1 MLVRS
6 SGGALRCTMGYRLYC
21 LNDAMHVVSR
31 QEIAAADDLA
41 ALKEA
46 KILPGDRCGTLAGR
60 ALRGEGR
67 QRLCLVGRARPY
79 IALVGAELCRPCG
92 R

>member
-6 SGGALRCTMGYRLYC
+6 SGGVLRCSIDYRLYC

-46 KILPGDRCGTLAGR
+46 KKYCQEHAVELWQGARYVAR
-60 ALRGEGR
+60 
-67 QRLCLVGRARPY
+67 VGRDYAWSDAPGH
-79 IALVGAELCRPCG
+79 ISP
-92 R
+92 